1 MSKNKSKMKTNFFKI
16 AAIFAG
22 LALTVASCNGTDPE
36 QPKPVFPSE
45 KIQKTVLAGESVNVE
60 FDANL
65 DWELSL
71 SGEGVLT
78 YFWIDDAGSRESKI
92 SGKAGKQNVKVVFSE
107 DEELDNNRKCIVSL
121 TMGGETRE
129 IAQIDRLK
137 ISRTIIVKV
146 AEAFPTAFKKD
157 DHGNYEYADAEEDA
171 TLQLV
176 TFPDD
181 AEYSLPIKV
190 QTNFDWNLS
199 LPEWLSSEVS
209 EGEAGDTELVLV
221 ANLSKEIAEEGT
233 SAEIKFIDAANS
245 SASESINVSIPPFAD
260 RVDFYVNTLD
270 FNAEGQVKTLSEYVD
285 GGAAITVLAAEGAVV
300 KVLGFGGEWHDTE
313 FADWTH
319 VKKVSESGEGYL
331 KKQNFILTV
340 DPNKSEARVADVL
353 VLPASKSGLTVE
365 QLCDPNSDDCAFVEE
380 VSPYVL
386 GRLTQAGAQGG
397 TEADCVLSVDT
408 EYDNYMYQFTFTPD
422 SWLTDM
428 LPSASDQAYSLVYSH
443 EFSEAQILSSTKIAY
458 AMVCDFN
465 LEDVDDSFWASVWV
479 SPDGDKFKISHD
491 MSAYQRVG
499 APDEELVPECFVV
512 LFDEKDLPFAVVD
525 FKYDANASSGEEQ
538 GDVLS
543 VASGSAS
550 LDLLDPSE
558 DMYAGFFASEYNTK
572 NTYKVLTAD
581 HHITLRTSVD
591 FVDVALRKADD
602 PSSDYDMTGAP
613 FSIEPLKSSMGND
626 IDLYFNPEL
635 SEKLEFIVLVKQ
647 NDPTCI
653 YPLAIY
659 VTYDPSAA
667 VAEEVPFSFV
677 YPDNVRGASLRPYDG
692 DESILDEFQGVKL
705 SDIYVLEYTYPE
717 PSMAMLNV
725 PGEPELGEAWNNFD
739 SDPDYW
745 LTYEKMSD
753 SQIYVNMTENGKEDC
768 FVWKDGYY
776 FKYILVCRS
785 NFSQPE

>member
-1 MSKNKSKMKTNFFKI
+1 MKTNFFKI

-22 LALTVASCNGTDPE
+22 LALTVASCKGTDPE

-78 YFWIDDAGSRESKI
+78 YFWIDDAGSRESKV
-92 SGKAGKQNVKVVFSE
+92 SGKAGKQSVKVVFSE
-107 DEELDNNRKCIVSL
+107 DEELDNNRKCIVNL

-146 AEAFPTAFKKD
+146 AEAFETAFKKVN
-157 DHGNYEYADAEEDA
+157 GNYVYADAEEDA

-209 EGEAGDTELVLV
+209 EGEAGETELVLV
-221 ANLSKEIAEEGT
+221 ANLSEEIAEGT
-233 SAEIKFIDAANS
+233 SAEIRFIDAANS

-270 FNAEGQVKTLSEYVD
+270 FNAEGQVKTLMDEYVD

-313 FADWTH
+313 FADWAH
-319 VKKVSESGEGYL
+319 VEKVSESGEGYL

-353 VLPASKSGLTVE
+353 VLPASMADITVE
-365 QLCDPNSDDCAFVEE
+365 QLCDPNSDDCAFKEE

-408 EYDNYMYQFTFTPD
+408 EYDNFMYQFT
-422 SWLTDM
+422 
-428 LPSASDQAYSLVYSH
+428 
-443 EFSEAQILSSTKIAY
+443 
-458 AMVCDFN
+458 
-465 LEDVDDSFWASVWV
+465 
-479 SPDGDKFKISHD
+479 
-491 MSAYQRVG
+491 
-499 APDEELVPECFVV
+499 
-512 LFDEKDLPFAVVD
+512 
-525 FKYDANASSGEEQ
+525 
-538 GDVLS
+538 
-543 VASGSAS
+543 
-550 LDLLDPSE
+550 
-558 DMYAGFFASEYNTK
+558 
-572 NTYKVLTAD
+572 
-581 HHITLRTSVD
+581 
-591 FVDVALRKADD
+591 
-602 PSSDYDMTGAP
+602 
-613 FSIEPLKSSMGND
+613 
-626 IDLYFNPEL
+626 
-635 SEKLEFIVLVKQ
+635 
-647 NDPTCI
+647 
-653 YPLAIY
+653 
-659 VTYDPSAA
+659 
-667 VAEEVPFSFV
+667 
-677 YPDNVRGASLRPYDG
+677 
-692 DESILDEFQGVKL
+692 
-705 SDIYVLEYTYPE
+705 
-717 PSMAMLNV
+717 
-725 PGEPELGEAWNNFD
+725 
-739 SDPDYW
+739 
-745 LTYEKMSD
+745 
-753 SQIYVNMTENGKEDC
+753 
-768 FVWKDGYY
+768 
-776 FKYILVCRS
+776 
-785 NFSQPE
+785 

>member
-16 AAIFAG
+16 ASIFAG
-22 LALTVASCNGTDPE
+22 LALTVASCKGTDPE

-78 YFWIDDAGSRESKI
+78 YFWIDDAGSRESKV
-92 SGKAGKQNVKVVFSE
+92 SGKAGKQSVKVVFSE
-107 DEELDNNRKCIVSL
+107 DEELDNNRKCIVNL
-121 TMGGETRE
+121 TMGGVTQE

-157 DHGNYEYADAEEDA
+157 DHGNYVYADAEEDA

-209 EGEAGDTELVLV
+209 EGEAGETELVLV
-221 ANLSKEIAEEGT
+221 ANLSEEIAEEGT

-270 FNAEGQVKTLSEYVD
+270 FNAEGQVRTLMDEYVD

-313 FADWTH
+313 FADWAH
-319 VKKVSESGEGYL
+319 VEKVSESGEGYL

-353 VLPASKSGLTVE
+353 VLPASMADITVE
-365 QLCDPNSDDCAFVEE
+365 KLCDPNSDDCAFVEE

-386 GRLTQAGAQGG
+386 SRLTQAGAQGG
-397 TEADCVLSVDT
+397 TEADCVLSVDA

-422 SWLTDM
+422 SWLTEK
-428 LPSASDQAYSLVYSH
+428 LQCDQAYSLVYSH
-443 EFSEAQILSSTKIAY
+443 EWSVAQILSSTKISDAK
-458 AMVCDFN
+458 VLDFN
-465 LEDVDDSFWASVWV
+465 LDYVDDSFWASVWV
-479 SPDGDKFKISHD
+479 HPDGDKFKISHD

-499 APDEELVPECFVV
+499 AEDEELVPECFVV
-512 LFDEKDLPFAVVD
+512 LYDEKDLPFAVVD

-550 LDLLDPSE
+550 LELLDPTE
-558 DMYAGFFASEYNTK
+558 DQFAAFFASEYNTK

-591 FVDVALRKADD
+591 FVDVALRKSDD
-602 PSSDYDMTGAP
+602 PSSDYDMIGAP

-626 IDLYFNPEL
+626 IDLYFDSEL

-653 YPLAIY
+653 YPLAIC

-677 YPDNVRGASLRPYDG
+677 YPDNVSGASLRPYDG
-692 DESILDEFQGVKL
+692 DESILAEFQGVKL
-705 SDIYVLEYTYPE
+705 SDIYVLEYTEPE
-717 PSMAMLNV
+717 PSLAVLNV
-725 PGEPELGEAWNNFD
+725 PGEPELCAAWYND
-739 SDPDYW
+739 DLDPDYW
-745 LTYEKMSD
+745 LTYEKLSD
-753 SQIYVNMTENGKEDC
+753 SKILVNMTENGKEDC

-776 FKYILVCRS
+776 FKYILICRS